1 MTEKEL
7 RAAGMYYRPFQD
19 KELRDEYQRAAGLVF
34 KLNSICNNDYVARYG
49 VLRELFGG
57 IGEECTVVSPFHC
70 DFGYNITVG
79 EKLFANVNLVIID
92 CARVTIGNN
101 VFIGPNV
108 GIYTAGHPEEVDLR
122 IRDYEYAYPVTMQQC
137 MDRRPCLHP
146 ARSEHRRQ
154 CHNRCGKRGNAR
166 HTRRERS
173 RRQPMPRGAKN
184 QAGKQGMSGLVG
196 FRNVKIIMQLYLQAA
211 VNVDFGR

>member
-1 MTEKEL
+1 MNEKEL

-122 IRDYEYAYPVTMQQC
+122 IRDYEYAHPVTIGNNVWIGGHAC
-137 MDRRPCLHP
+137 ILPGVSIGDNAIIGAGSVVTHDIPAGSVAVGNPC
-146 ARSEHRRQ
+146 RVVRKIRQ
-154 CHNRCGKRGNAR
+154 ESK
-166 HTRRERS
+166 E
-173 RRQPMPRGAKN
+173 
-184 QAGKQGMSGLVG
+184 
-196 FRNVKIIMQLYLQAA
+196 
-211 VNVDFGR
+211 

>member
-34 KLNSICNNDYVARYG
+34 KLNSICNNDYAARYG

-70 DFGYNITVG
+70 DFGYNIMVG

-122 IRDYEYAYPVTMQQC
+122 IRDYEYAHPVTIGNNVWIGGHAC
-137 MDRRPCLHP
+137 ILPGVNIGDNAIIGAGSVVTHDIPAGSVAVGNPC
-146 ARSEHRRQ
+146 RVVRKIRQ
-154 CHNRCGKRGNAR
+154 ESK
-166 HTRRERS
+166 E
-173 RRQPMPRGAKN
+173 
-184 QAGKQGMSGLVG
+184 
-196 FRNVKIIMQLYLQAA
+196 
-211 VNVDFGR
+211 

>member
-1 MTEKEL
+1 MNEKEL

-122 IRDYEYAYPVTMQQC
+122 IRDYEYAHPEKSGSKARTERTCRLPQC
-137 MDRRPCLHP
+137 ENYNAAVL
-146 ARSEHRRQ
+146 AGG
-154 CHNRCGKRGNAR
+154 GKCRFRALKRTIYG
-166 HTRRERS
+166 RRE
-173 RRQPMPRGAKN
+173 
-184 QAGKQGMSGLVG
+184 L
-196 FRNVKIIMQLYLQAA
+196 
-211 VNVDFGR
+211 